1 MKKLF
6 AIILALTM
14 VLSLVGCGASS
25 DKDGGILNG
34 GGGLKGDAM
43 FEGAVDGDVGA
54 MAPEAAPGESGGD
67 VLDVPGQKP
76 QYQAGTLT
84 AGEWS
89 DLKNQEFWTK
99 LLNRNDWYQ
108 LMEDRN
114 LYANK
119 IISVIVENEAGVRQY
134 NAPVELLD
142 EQGNVLYK
150 ARTTMQGEAYLL
162 YDLHKTGETANAVRV
177 GEDVV
182 VLDGQTSVTVVHDEP
197 YNGVSLDLM
206 LMVDTTGSMGDE
218 LKYLQKELASVVEH
232 IDLQSGNMQ
241 IRVSVNFYRDE
252 SDDYIVRSF
261 EFSGNIEEV
270 LQQLAAQDAD
280 GGGDYP
286 EAVHKAL
293 DSILQE
299 HQWAPDATK
308 ICFFVMDAPPHSETE
323 IKGINEQMTKTVKA
337 MAAEGIRLIPVASS
351 GVNTETEFLLRSW
364 AVMTGG
370 TYTFLTDH
378 SGVGNSHLEPT
389 VGEYEVEKLNDLMVR
404 LLLEY
409 LSIPI
414 EVPDV

>member
-14 VLSLVGCGASS
+14 VLSLAGCGASS
-25 DKDGGILNG
+25 TDGGVLNG
-34 GGGLKGDAM
+34 GGIKGDAM
-43 FEGAVDGDVGA
+43 FEGAVDGDIGT

>member
-1 MKKLF
+1 MKKVLS
-6 AIILALTM
+6 ILLALTM
-14 VLSLVGCGASS
+14 VFSLAGCGASMS
-25 DKDGGILNG
+25 PGEALNGAGGI
-34 GGGLKGDAM
+34 KGDAM

-54 MAPEAAPGESGGD
+54 MAPEAAPGEPGSD
-67 VLDVPGQKP
+67 VVDVPEQKP
-76 QYQAGTLT
+76 QYQSGTLT

-108 LMEDRN
+108 LMENRN
-114 LYANK
+114 LYTNK
-119 IISVIVENEAGVRQY
+119 IISVIVEDEAGYRQY
-134 NAPVELLD
+134 NALVELLD

-162 YDLHKTGETANAVRV
+162 YDLHKTGEKAHSVRV
-177 GEDVV
+177 GETTVALEDK
-182 VLDGQTSVTVVHDEP
+182 TSVTVVHDEP
-197 YNGVSLDLM
+197 YDGVSLDLM
-206 LMVDTTGSMGDE
+206 LMVDTTGSMSDE
-218 LKYLQKELASVVEH
+218 LKYLQKELESVIKS
-232 IDLQSGNMQ
+232 IDRQSDMD

-252 SDDYIVRSF
+252 DDDYVVRSF
-261 EFSGNIEEV
+261 AFSGNIEEV
-270 LQQLAAQDAD
+270 LQQLAAQDTD

-293 DSILQE
+293 DSILQD
-299 HQWAPDATK
+299 HQWEPNATK
-308 ICFFVMDAPPHSETE
+308 ICFFVMDAPPHSEAE

-337 MAAEGIRLIPVASS
+337 LSAEGVRLIPVASS

-389 VGEYEVEKLNDLMVR
+389 VGEYKVEKLNDLMVR
-404 LLLEY
+404 LLMEY
-409 LSIPI
+409 LSIDVA
-414 EVPDV
+414 VPQA

>member
-14 VLSLVGCGASS
+14 VLSLAGCGASS
-25 DKDGGILNG
+25 TDGGVLNG
-34 GGGLKGDAM
+34 GGIKGDAM
-43 FEGAVDGDVGA
+43 FEGAVDGDIGA

-241 IRVSVNFYRDE
+241 IRISVNFYRDE

-308 ICFFVMDAPPHSETE
+308 ICFFVMDAPPHSEAE

>member
-14 VLSLVGCGASS
+14 VLSLAGCGASS
-25 DKDGGILNG
+25 ADGGVLNG
-34 GGGLKGDAM
+34 GGIKGDAM
-43 FEGAVDGDVGA
+43 FEGAVDGDIGA

-119 IISVIVENEAGVRQY
+119 IISVIVENEQGVRQY

-142 EQGNVLYK
+142 AQGNVLYK

-206 LMVDTTGSMGDE
+206 LMVDTTGSMSDE
-218 LKYLQKELASVVEH
+218 LKYLQKELESVIKS
-232 IDLQSGNMQ
+232 IDRQSDLA

-252 SDDYIVRSF
+252 SDDYVVRSF
-261 EFSGNIEEV
+261 EFSGTIDEV
-270 LQQLAAQDAD
+270 LQQLAAQDTD

-293 DSILQE
+293 DSIMQE
-299 HQWAPDATK
+299 HQWEPNATK
-308 ICFFVMDAPPHSETE
+308 ICFFVLDAPPHSEAE
-323 IKGINEQMTKTVKA
+323 IPGINEQMTKTVKA
-337 MAAEGIRLIPVASS
+337 MAAEGIRLIPIASS

-404 LLLEY
+404 LLIEY
-409 LSIPI
+409 LSIDI
-414 EVPDV
+414 AAPDV